1 MPFFFFVFFQVILL
15 SNTNSTAAIATVTG
29 GTGGTIHTV
38 DAAAGYGDV
47 PYSTAKVLSDEVKLN
62 PSAFVLIELA

>member
-1 MPFFFFVFFQVILL
+1 VPFFFFVFFQVILL
-15 SNTNSTAAIATVTG
+15 SNTNSTAAIATV
-29 GTGGTIHTV
+29 TGGTIHTV